1 MHSALPYFSRQA
13 DIGLR
18 WLRCGTRL
26 FQRNP
31 WLLTGMGLT
40 AMVVIVALTY
50 VQLVG
55 HLLIALLAPIFLAS
69 TFQAIDQ
76 IAKQKMAL
84 PASLAGPAF
93 TRSPK
98 ALLSA
103 FGDESNLIP
112 LFVMG
117 ILALGGALLIN
128 ILVYLVAGSSWVS
141 LWSSLSF
148 GEWFGVLGTWLLAL
162 ALYLLLAGL
171 FIYSLPL
178 VFLQR
183 APLIPAFGRSL
194 WASARHPVGLV
205 VILSLMLLPFIL
217 GGLAAYQSKIAGI
230 VVRLLVGMIALPVVV
245 ASAYCS
251 YRTVFSSDTTPRT

>member
-40 AMVVIVALTY
+40 AMAVIIALSY
-50 VQLVG
+50 VQLIG
-55 HLLIALLAPIFLAS
+55 HLLIALLAPLFLAS
-69 TFQAIDQ
+69 SYQEIDK
-76 IAKQKMAL
+76 ITKQKMAL
-84 PASLAGPAF
+84 PASLAGAAF

-98 ALLSA
+98 ALLGA
-103 FGDESNLIP
+103 FGDESNMIN
-112 LFVMG
+112 LFIMA
-117 ILALGGALLIN
+117 ILTLGGALLIN
-128 ILVYLVAGSSWVS
+128 ILVHVLAGSSWVS
-141 LWSSLSF
+141 LWSSLGF
-148 GEWFGVLGTWLLAL
+148 REWFGVLGTWLLAL
-162 ALYLLLAGL
+162 TLYSLLAGL

-178 VFLQR
+178 VFLQH
-183 APLIPAFGRSL
+183 APLAPALGRSL

-205 VILSLMLLPFIL
+205 VILGVMLLPFIL
-217 GGLAAYQSKIAGI
+217 GSLAAYLSNIAGI

-251 YRTVFSSDTTPRT
+251 YRTVFSGDSTPRT